1 MLNDTYKLMASVTVV
16 RELYDS
22 NNNLYDV
29 LEKFINELIFR
40 ENLYSFT
47 AHDITESLN
56 KQYSFK
62 LNESVIKTCLR
73 RMKFPKKNGTYSCDD
88 LIKRGNQRV
97 ETFIDESEQ
106 NNDKLFG
113 RLLIFIEQKQENGF
127 LDDRTKNIIKSSFCD
142 FLLQDGD
149 GTEDSLSQLFY
160 EFILS
165 IENDAEMM
173 KILKAIKE
181 GTLLYEGLRYC
192 SISEIG
198 AWNTNLNIILDTEI
212 LFAVGGYNSMM
223 YQELYKELDKYI
235 SEINR
240 GNKKTR
246 INLYYFAET
255 KKELDSYFDSA
266 ERIVKQLDFLDPTKE
281 AMQQIVNNCKTPSD
295 VQMKRTAFWGKLSDK
310 NIKQL
315 DYDFYDVDNERNS
328 KFNLEDEE
336 VIYKYSEVWRESQDN
351 IHRSLKVLSHI
362 NILRKGKSDVGFE
375 QCEYIFLTATGRTL
389 RLAAMPELTKEG
401 NIRFATNLDFL
412 INKLWF
418 KLNKGFGASQTPRT
432 LDMVMRSRHILASI
446 LKSKAA
452 DNFEELKKRYVNGEI
467 SKEEFICINN
477 DLRAKLK
484 DNNEVDVDTI
494 GDEIESL
501 EQWDFDCVLEEQKRR
516 ETQLK
521 EVQKEN
527 LQLKECIENYK
538 QTQTENKE
546 EISQLKVTLFETQ
559 KKYEKIMHDATEQIQ
574 HIQNETEKYNKE
586 NKILQDKYSQ
596 IIYKGKLNRYRIFC
610 TVVILMLGIGI
621 FLFIYGEVH
630 ECALAKYISALLEVV
645 GVISFIINSLIKK
658 KPKKDD
664 YK

>member
-1 MLNDTYKLMASVTVV
+1 MLNYTYKLMASVTVV

-336 VIYKYSEVWRESQDN
+336 VIYKYSEAWRESQDN

>member
-295 VQMKRTAFWGKLSDK
+295 VQMKRTTFWGKLSDK

-336 VIYKYSEVWRESQDN
+336 VIYKYSEAWRESQDN

-401 NIRFATNLDFL
+401 NIRFATNL
-412 INKLWF
+412 
-418 KLNKGFGASQTPRT
+418 
-432 LDMVMRSRHILASI
+432 
-446 LKSKAA
+446 
-452 DNFEELKKRYVNGEI
+452 
-467 SKEEFICINN
+467 CIM
-477 DLRAKLK
+477 
-484 DNNEVDVDTI
+484 
-494 GDEIESL
+494 
-501 EQWDFDCVLEEQKRR
+501 F
-516 ETQLK
+516 
-521 EVQKEN
+521 
-527 LQLKECIENYK
+527 
-538 QTQTENKE
+538 
-546 EISQLKVTLFETQ
+546 
-559 KKYEKIMHDATEQIQ
+559 
-574 HIQNETEKYNKE
+574 
-586 NKILQDKYSQ
+586 
-596 IIYKGKLNRYRIFC
+596 
-610 TVVILMLGIGI
+610 
-621 FLFIYGEVH
+621 
-630 ECALAKYISALLEVV
+630 
-645 GVISFIINSLIKK
+645 
-658 KPKKDD
+658 
-664 YK
+664 

>member
-328 KFNLEDEE
+328 KFNLEDEK
-336 VIYKYSEVWRESQDN
+336 VIYKYSEAWRESQDN

-516 ETQLK
+516 ETQLN

-527 LQLKECIENYK
+527 LQLKECIENYE
-538 QTQTENKE
+538 QTQTQNKE

-559 KKYEKIMHDATEQIQ
+559 KKYEKILHDANEQIE

-596 IIYKGKLNRYRIFC
+596 IIYKGKLNRYRFFC
-610 TVVILMLGIGI
+610 TVVILMLAIGI

-645 GVISFIINSLIKK
+645 GVISFIINLLIKK